1 MYGRAYC
8 KLYRPLHL
16 GKLFTF
22 YENFSTDTFGSIK
35 KRDIFAQAIIQFIP
49 FKLLSY
55 IPNPKMSHM
64 RYAGRV
70 MTDVARSLV
79 KEKTEAVL
87 QGKDAHDIMSILGNL
102 FICSTNCHRFMIVIV
117 KANLSEDESMRLSE
131 DEMLAQ
137 MRYDS
142 TS

>member
-1 MYGRAYC
+1 
-8 KLYRPLHL
+8 
-16 GKLFTF
+16 
-22 YENFSTDTFGSIK
+22 
-35 KRDIFAQAIIQFIP
+35 
-49 FKLLSY
+49 
-55 IPNPKMSHM
+55 M